1 MDYEKLICDLKDLAT
16 VYKLTGQ
23 TEASEYRLATQ
34 AADAIAKLQIQANN
48 YKKALDALERS
59 GHENV

>member
-23 TEASEYRLATQ
+23 TETSEYRLALQ
-34 AADAIAKLQIQANN
+34 AAKAIEKLRIAANN
-48 YKKALDALERS
+48 YKKALDALERA

>member
-1 MDYEKLICDLKDLAT
+1 MDYEKLICDLHDLAT

-23 TEASEYRLATQ
+23 TGTSEYRLATQ

-48 YKKALDALERS
+48 YKKALDALERA

>member
-23 TEASEYRLATQ
+23 ENTNEYRLATQ

-48 YKKALDALERS
+48 YKKALDALERA